1 MKKEPQIRLRINGSF
16 NHDLLRKLFK
26 NDVKLEK
33 IFLIDYFQ
41 NDNKLLNVFLIDD
54 AVSAVVIAALTTL
67 DFDKMHII
75 PYLCLKFQLH
85 SFLLVHMI

>member
-1 MKKEPQIRLRINGSF
+1 MKN
-16 NHDLLRKLFK
+16 LLITVYYENYLK

-54 AVSAVVIAALTTL
+54 AVS
-67 DFDKMHII
+67 
-75 PYLCLKFQLH
+75 
-85 SFLLVHMI
+85 